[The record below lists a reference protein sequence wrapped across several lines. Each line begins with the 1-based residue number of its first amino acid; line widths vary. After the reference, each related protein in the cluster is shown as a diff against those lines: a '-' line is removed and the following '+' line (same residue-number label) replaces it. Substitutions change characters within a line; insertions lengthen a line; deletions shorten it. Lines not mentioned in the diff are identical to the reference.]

1 MRTEVNIEVDELYR
15 EFFQTIHQFRKL
27 NMASMMPDVSQ
38 SEFVIMN
45 VIRDKSSEGK
55 VVISELA
62 CRCKLHSS
70 AVSRTLHGLDE
81 RGYVER
87 HIDKDDR
94 RNICVE
100 LTEEGKRTVEECRQI
115 MQDFGRT
122 VLNHMNVRDMERL
135 ITYMNRLYSV
145 AEKEIETR
153 KWKGR
158 KGKEH
163 E

>member
-1 MRTEVNIEVDELYR
+1 MNIEVDELYR

-70 AVSRTLHGLDE
+70 AVSRTLHGLEE

-100 LTEEGKRTVEECRQI
+100 LTEETVEECRQI

>member
-1 MRTEVNIEVDELYR
+1 MDELYR

-27 NMASMMPDVSQ
+27 NVASMMPDVSQ

-45 VIRDKSSEGK
+45 VIRDKSEDGT
-55 VVISELA
+55 VTISELA
-62 CRCKLHSS
+62 GRCKLHSS
-70 AVSRTLHGLDE
+70 AVSRTLHGLED

-87 HIDKDDR
+87 SIDKNDR

-100 LTEEGKRTVEECRQI
+100 LTEAGMQVIEECRQV
-115 MQDFGRT
+115 MREYGKA
-122 VLNHMNVRDMERL
+122 VVEHLNEQEMKRL
-135 ITYMNRLYSV
+135 IAYMNRLYSV
-145 AEKEIETR
+145 AEKEIEAR

-158 KGKEH
+158 KEKEH

>member
-1 MRTEVNIEVDELYR
+1 
-15 EFFQTIHQFRKL
+15 
-27 NMASMMPDVSQ
+27 
-38 SEFVIMN
+38 
-45 VIRDKSSEGK
+45 
-55 VVISELA
+55 
-62 CRCKLHSS
+62 
-70 AVSRTLHGLDE
+70 
-81 RGYVER
+81 
-87 HIDKDDR
+87 
-94 RNICVE
+94 
-100 LTEEGKRTVEECRQI
+100 